1 MLKLIDVK
9 KEYYAGGETV
19 QALKGVSLNFRRN
32 EFVSILGASGCGK
45 TTLLNIIG
53 GLDKYNSGDL
63 IIDGKSTK
71 EYGDRDWDTYRNHS
85 IGFIFQSYHLIP
97 HQTILQN
104 VELALMISGVSK
116 EERRQRAVEALE
128 KVGLKDKLN
137 NRPNQLSGGQA
148 QRVAIA
154 RALINDPEIVLA
166 DEPTG
171 ALDSKTSV
179 QIMELLKEI
188 SNDRLVIMVT
198 HNPELAEQYST
209 RIIRLLDGQVTDD
222 SKPYS
227 DAEEAAEVKAA
238 AEAKEAAK
246 KAEQEEEEKLL
257 EQEAAE
263 GGKVKRKKVRRE
275 KKKASMPITMAF
287 GLSLKNL
294 LSKRKR
300 TAMVSIAGSIGII
313 GVSMVLAISAGVK
326 SYIRDMEND
335 MLSGYPIAIEQTA
348 FDWSAITNIS
358 ATLDKKPDITKL
370 KDKVYVDSLLQT
382 MLDMGNNF
390 IAQNNL
396 SETYLD
402 FVSSMPK
409 EYYNAMQFAYAF
421 DINNYLYTD
430 FKVISDNSPSKVDL
444 PLPEDKD
451 SSSEG
456 ISLTALRS
464 MYKSILEQEE
474 EYKHYASLMD
484 NFTGLKEIPDN
495 PDYIL
500 SQYDVVATNG
510 NMTELQIKE
519 ALQTKENLILVLEDG
534 SVDDLDLAQFAY
546 FSQEE
551 LLNYAFKAADNGH
564 YDPNIG
570 MIGSGGKD
578 DPLYDESTGSGGLNY
593 NYFYDKTFKFYPN
606 DTIFTRTDNVSDPNQ
621 PFFTYNSYSD
631 GFAEEGSFDL
641 GIKVILQKKSNVNYG
656 CIDGGL
662 YYTNALTKH
671 ILEQGAAS
679 QIAQFLAATPGNM
692 LKEMPYTY
700 DYTYYKFTDGVRS
713 YYKDTATD
721 KFSQSAGMLAMMG
734 GGVSY
739 YVTNAMVAGSDLATA
754 VGIYP
759 VDFDAKNKVTQY
771 LDGWNDL
778 CKSGG
783 EYKGVTLEEKD
794 VVKYTDTVGMII
806 SMIDSMIEMIT
817 IALVAFTAL
826 SLVVSTVMVGIITY
840 VSVVERIKE
849 IGILRSVGAR
859 KKDIKRLFN
868 AETFMIGLVAGL
880 FGIIVTYILSLIIN
894 LVVASLAPITTL
906 AALPWWQAII
916 MVAVSVVLTLISGLI
931 PAAAAAKK
939 DPVVAL
945 RTE

>member
-116 EERRQRAVEALE
+116 EERRQRAIEALE

-227 DAEEAAEVKAA
+227 DEEEAAEVKAA

-246 KAEQEEEEKLL
+246 KAEEEEEAKLL

-370 KDKVYVDSLLQT
+370 HDKVYVDSLLQT

-390 IAQNNL
+390 FAQNNL

-402 FVSSMPK
+402 FVSEMPK
-409 EYYNAMQFAYAF
+409 EYYNAMQFAY
-421 DINNYLYTD
+421 DLDVSNYLYTD
-430 FKVISDNSPSKVDL
+430 FKVISEDSPTKDL
-444 PLPEDKD
+444 PAEMD
-451 SSSEG
+451 SSSDG

-464 MYKSILEQEE
+464 MYKSILGKEDKYNQPM
-474 EYKHYASLMD
+474 YLSLLD

-500 SQYDVVATNG
+500 SQYDVVATDG
-510 NMTELQIKE
+510 NMTEVQIKK
-519 ALQTKENLILVLEDG
+519 AMQSKENLILVLDDG

-551 LLNYAFKAADNGH
+551 LLNYASKAANDGH

-593 NYFYDKTFKFYPN
+593 KYFFDKTFKFYPN
-606 DTIFTRTDNVSDPNQ
+606 DTVFTSTDSQ
-621 PFFTYNSYSD
+621 TEPFFKYNSYSKD
-631 GFAEEGSFDL
+631 FAKEGSFDL
-641 GIKVILQKKSNVNYG
+641 GVKVILQKKSNVNYG

-671 ILEQGAAS
+671 ILEQGKDS
-679 QIAQFLAATPGNM
+679 EIAKFINDHGEP
-692 LKEMPYTY
+692 LKAVRYTY
-700 DYTYYKFTDGVRS
+700 DYTYYKYNDGVRT
-713 YYKDTATD
+713 YYKDNATESI
-721 KFSQSAGMLAMMG
+721 KQSSSMMG
-734 GGVSY
+734 MGTVSTL
-739 YVTNAMVAGSDLATA
+739 VTVAMVAGSDLATA

-759 VDFDAKNKVTQY
+759 VDFDAKNKVTEY

>member
-1 MLKLIDVK
+1 MLKLVDIK

-19 QALKGVSLNFRRN
+19 NALKGVSINFRRN

-53 GLDKYNSGDL
+53 GLDKYTSGDL

-104 VELALMISGVSK
+104 VELALMIAGVSK
-116 EERRQRAVEALE
+116 EERRQRALNALE
-128 KVGLKDKLN
+128 KVGLSDKVN

-188 SNDRLVIMVT
+188 SNDRLVVMVT

-209 RIIRLLDGQVTDD
+209 RIIRLLDGEVIDD
-222 SKPYS
+222 TKPYS
-227 DAEEAAEVKAA
+227 DEDEAAEV
-238 AEAKEAAK
+238 AEAQLKKKEEEQAAIEAQ
-246 KAEQEEEEKLL
+246 KAEEE
-257 EQEAAE
+257 AS
-263 GGKVKRKKVRRE
+263 GKKKKVRRE
-275 KKKASMPITMAF
+275 KKKASMPFTMAF

-300 TAMVSIAGSIGII
+300 TAMVSVAGSIGII

-326 SYIRDMEND
+326 GYIRDMEDD
-335 MLSGYPIAIEQTA
+335 MLSGYPVAIERSA
-348 FDWSAITNIS
+348 FDWGAITNIND
-358 ATLDKKPDITKL
+358 TLNKTPDITKL

-396 SETYLD
+396 SENYISY
-402 FVSSMPK
+402 VKNMPE
-409 EYYNAMQFAYAF
+409 EYYNAMQFSYDF
-421 DINNYLYTD
+421 DVSNYIYTD
-430 FKVISDNSPSKVDL
+430 FNVISENSTTKD
-444 PLPEDKD
+444 LPEDKD
-451 SSSEG
+451 ASSEG
-456 ISLTALRS
+456 ISFTAIRS
-464 MYKSILEQEE
+464 MYKSILGKEE
-474 EYKHYASLMD
+474 KYNNPMYLALLDS
-484 NFTGLKEIPDN
+484 FTGLKEIPDN

-500 SQYDVVATNG
+500 SQYDVVATDG
-510 NMTELQIKE
+510 DMTETQIKE
-519 ALQTKENLILVLEDG
+519 AMQSKESMILVLDEG
-534 SVDDLDLAQFAY
+534 MVDDLDMAQFAY

-551 LLNYAFKAADNGH
+551 FLNYAFKAAENGN
-564 YDPNIG
+564 YDKNIG

-593 NYFYDKTFKFYPN
+593 SYFFDKTFKFYPN
-606 DTIFTRTDNVSDPNQ
+606 SEIFSKTDDVAAPYV
-621 PFFTYNSYSD
+621 YNSYSE
-631 GFAEEGSFDL
+631 GFNGENSFDL
-641 GIKVILQKKSNVNYG
+641 GIKLILQKKSKISYG
-656 CIDGGL
+656 CISDGL

-671 ILEQGAAS
+671 ILEQGKNSDIVKYINAH
-679 QIAQFLAATPGNM
+679 GN
-692 LKEMPYTY
+692 LSRLSYTY
-700 DYTYYKFTDGVRS
+700 DFTYYKINKNNGVRTYFKENSTS
-713 YYKDTATD
+713 Y
-721 KFSQSAGMLAMMG
+721 FLQSSGMMGFGGQSAADTT
-734 GGVSY
+734 VS
-739 YVTNAMVAGSDLATA
+739 ASMVAGSDLASA
-754 VGIYP
+754 VYIYP
-759 VDFDAKNKVTQY
+759 LDFDAKNDITDY

-783 EYKGVTLEEKD
+783 EYGGQTLEEKD
-794 VVKYTDTVGMII
+794 VVKYTDTVGVIINMINA
-806 SMIDSMIEMIT
+806 MIEMIT

-826 SLVVSTVMVGIITY
+826 SLIVSTVMVGIITY

-868 AETFMIGLVAGL
+868 AETFIIGLAAGI
-880 FGIIVTYILSLIIN
+880 FGIVVTYILSVIIN
-894 LVVASLAPITTL
+894 LVVAALAPISTL
-906 AALPWWQAII
+906 AALPWWQAFI
-916 MVAVSVVLTLISGLI
+916 MIAVSVVLTLISGLI